1 MGDDNGELAYVCLV
15 TGTSAGD
22 WPQQQFLTQSAVA
35 KVTQVAFP
43 ARRA

>member
-1 MGDDNGELAYVCLV
+1 MGDDNGKLAQECLV

-22 WPQQQFLTQSAVA
+22 WRHHEFLTQSAMV

-43 ARRA
+43 ALQA